1 MKKTAL
7 SLALMTMSG
16 LAHAVSGQ
24 VTDASGKPI
33 SGAAVEVTGS
43 QLQARTDEQGRFV
56 LDATNATASE
66 LHINAPG
73 YSHKTVLVN
82 GAEMDTLQ
90 ITLRRSAIEQIDVT
104 ATPLHT
110 STMESALPV
119 TVLAGDN
126 LRSKQAATL
135 GETLKNE
142 VGVHST
148 YFGPVA
154 SSPVIR
160 GLSGPRVLI
169 TQNSLDV
176 SDASRV
182 GPDHVVA
189 TEALT
194 AEQIEILR
202 GPATLFYGSGA
213 IGGVVNVVDDRVP
226 SSSEAKGAF
235 QVGHNTV
242 NNEEDA
248 SFAYTGGG
256 EQFAF
261 HVDGFTRKGDNYE
274 IPGVAELEMD
284 HDHEGEEGHEHEE
297 QQEQSAGILEN
308 SASESQ
314 GFNLGGSWLLDNG
327 YIGLAYGRLE
337 RLNGIPGHSH
347 AHGDEHG
354 EEHEG
359 ELAEES
365 GAHEHDEEV
374 LSDLK
379 QDRWQLISEL
389 SLDNTLLSGVNTRI
403 GYTDYEH
410 VEIENNETGTLFQ
423 NETVQARVDLLLQE
437 VAGWRGALSLEG
449 KTSDFAA
456 VGEEAFTS
464 PSRTDTLAVA
474 LMQEKRVGD
483 FLWQV
488 GGRVEKVSIEADP
501 IEWESH
507 DHSEEHKGEEHE
519 HEESALL
526 EFDTLD
532 FTPYSVS
539 AGVVWDFA
547 ADYNAG
553 LSLTHAQRAPSASEL
568 FSYGPHI
575 GTGSF
580 EVGALFD
587 LHVTDEPHFD
597 YSNSAEEEISN
608 NIDLSLRKH
617 SGDIGWVVNL
627 FYNEVGN
634 FYYERDTGFSSEE
647 FGGHDH
653 EEHAE
658 GEAHA
663 EGEEHEHSHDHGA
676 LPVYVFEQADSVLY
690 GMEAQ
695 LAWQISDPL
704 TVTLWG
710 DSIRGKLKDGGDLP
724 RIPPVRLGGR
734 LTYAQNGWEAGFGV
748 SHYFEQ
754 DKVAE
759 LETSTDGYTLLDA
772 ELGYTIPSAFGDMTV
787 FLKGNNLTDE
797 EARVHASFLKDRAPL
812 PGRGFSLGMRGT
824 F

>member
-1 MKKTAL
+1 MKKTAI
-7 SLALMTMSG
+7 SLALMTISG
-16 LAHAVSGQ
+16 LAHALSGQ
-24 VTDASGKPI
+24 VTDAAGNPI
-33 SGAAVEVTGS
+33 SGAAVEIIGS
-43 QLQARTDEQGRFV
+43 QLQTRTDEQGRFSI
-56 LDATNATASE
+56 DAASATANE

-73 YSHKTVLVN
+73 YSHQ
-82 GAEMDTLQ
+82 TLRLDNEAKPLL

-110 STMESALPV
+110 STMESAQPV
-119 TVLAGDN
+119 TVLAGDS
-126 LRSKQAATL
+126 LRRKQAATL
-135 GETLKNE
+135 GDTLKNE

-226 SSSEAKGAF
+226 SSSESKGAF
-235 QVGHNTV
+235 QLGHSTV
-242 NNEEDA
+242 NSEEDA
-248 SFAYTGGG
+248 SFAFTGGS

-274 IPGVAELEMD
+274 IPGAAELESD
-284 HDHEGEEGHEHEE
+284 HDHEGEEHEE
-297 QQEQSAGILEN
+297 HAEHSVGILEN
-308 SASESQ
+308 SASDSK

-327 YIGLAYGRLE
+327 FIGLAYGRLE
-337 RLNGIPGHSH
+337 RVNGIPGHSH
-347 AHGDEHG
+347 AHGE
-354 EEHEG
+354 EEHEEG
-359 ELAEES
+359 VAESEM
-365 GAHEHDEEV
+365 HEHEEEAEV

-389 SLDNTLLSGVNTRI
+389 SLDNNLLSGVNTRI

-410 VEIENNETGTLFQ
+410 VEIENNQTGTLFQ

-437 VAGWRGALSLEG
+437 MAGWRGALSIEG

-464 PSRTDTLAVA
+464 PSRTDTLAIA
-474 LMQEKRVGD
+474 LMQEKHMGD

-488 GGRVEKVSIEADP
+488 GARVEKVSVEADP
-501 IEWESH
+501 IAWETH
-507 DHSEEHKGEEHE
+507 EHGEAHEGEEHE
-519 HEESALL
+519 HEHEEAALL
-526 EFDTLD
+526 EFDELD

-553 LSLTHAQRAPSASEL
+553 FSLTHAQRAPSASEM

-597 YSNSAEEEISN
+597 YGNDVQEEVSN
-608 NIDLSLRKH
+608 NIDLSVRKH
-617 SGDIGWVVNL
+617 SGDIGWVINL
-627 FYNEVGN
+627 FYNQVGN
-634 FYYERDTGFSSEE
+634 FYYERDTGFTSEDFE
-647 FGGHDH
+647 DHDH
-653 EEHAE
+653 EEHAHDHE
-658 GEAHA
+658 
-663 EGEEHEHSHDHGA
+663 EGEEHAHDHGA

-695 LAWQISDPL
+695 LAWQISEPFTL
-704 TVTLWG
+704 TLWG
-710 DSIRGKLKDGGDLP
+710 DSIRGKLKDGGNLP
-724 RIPPVRLGGR
+724 RIPPVRLGGQ
-734 LTYAQNGWEAGFGV
+734 LAYAQNGWEAGLGV

-754 DKVAE
+754 DKVAA

-772 ELGYTIPSAFGDMTV
+772 ELGYSFPSDFGDLTV

-797 EARVHASFLKDRAPL
+797 EARVHTSFLKDRAPL